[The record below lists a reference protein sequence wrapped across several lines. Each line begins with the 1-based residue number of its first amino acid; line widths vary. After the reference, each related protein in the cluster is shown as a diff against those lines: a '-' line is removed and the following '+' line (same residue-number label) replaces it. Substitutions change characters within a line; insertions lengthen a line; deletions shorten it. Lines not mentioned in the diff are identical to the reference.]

1 MRKLR
6 TILQYRYTFK
16 VLLLISIIYIIIK
29 NIIFPSYSQ
38 YNGDENKIY
47 GYIKNYSIYDN
58 YIKIYLKG
66 KENIIVNYYYNDN
79 KDINNINIGDKYLI
93 YGHLEEPS
101 NNTIP
106 NTFNYKKYLK
116 NKKIFYIFKS
126 NRIELVKESN
136 SILYYIKNNIY
147 KRVRKID
154 AKGYI
159 LTFLLGDKSLID
171 KEIYNIY
178 KDNGISHLLSISSLH
193 ISIFM
198 GVVLR
203 IINKISYSNFFKQ
216 IISIIFILFLIF
228 IIDNSISLYRVG
240 ITYIIHSINRI
251 FNLKI
256 SRKDILIISFIILV
270 LLNSMII
277 YDMGFQFSYIISSG
291 LIIYSRNIKN
301 IKNKLQQRLIISISC
316 FLLSLPICIYYYY
329 QINIFSII
337 LNIIFI
343 PFISIIIIPLCILTF
358 IFPFIYNILS
368 LFINLLEYSNQLIN
382 SINIFTITFCKP
394 NIIIIIIYYLII
406 YLIKN
411 NYKYLILLIIV
422 LCIHKLY
429 SYYNPN
435 FEITYLDVGQADSI
449 IIKYPHNK
457 KNIMIDTGGIADTDY
472 LVTTNKTIPY
482 LRSIGIIKINILILT
497 HGDYDHMGEA
507 INLVNNFKVEK
518 VIFNCGPYNDLEKD
532 LIKELDKKKIK
543 YYSCIK
549 ELHLDQNKLY
559 FLQTKEYDN
568 ENDNSNVIY
577 TELNDYKFMFMGD
590 ASSTTE
596 KEILDKYSIPDIDV
610 LKVGHHGSKT
620 SSSKEFI
627 NEINPKYSV
636 ISVGKNNRYGHPNKE
651 ALDNLEKSKI
661 YRTDQDGSIMF
672 KIKNNRL
679 QIETCNP

>member
-29 NIIFPSYSQ
+29 NIIFPSYSH

-79 KDINNINIGDKYLI
+79 KDINNINIGDKYII

-240 ITYIIHSINRI
+240 ISYIIQSINRI

-301 IKNKLQQRLIISISC
+301 IKNKQQQRLIISILC
-316 FLLSLPICIYYYY
+316 FMLSLPICIYYYY
-329 QINIFSII
+329 QINLFSII

-549 ELHLDQNKLY
+549 ELHLDQNKLD

-577 TELNDYKFMFMGD
+577 TELDGYKFMFMGD

-596 KEILDKYSIPDIDV
+596 EEILEKYILPDIDV

-620 SSSKEFI
+620 SSGKEFI
-627 NEINPKYSV
+627 DEINPKYSV

>member
-29 NIIFPSYSQ
+29 NIIFPSYSH

-240 ITYIIHSINRI
+240 ISYIIHSINRI

-301 IKNKLQQRLIISISC
+301 IKNKQQQRLIISILC
-316 FLLSLPICIYYYY
+316 FMLSLPICIYYYY
-329 QINIFSII
+329 QINLFSII

-577 TELNDYKFMFMGD
+577 TELDGYKFMFMGD

-596 KEILDKYSIPDIDV
+596 EEILEKYILPDIDV

-620 SSSKEFI
+620 SSGKEFI
-627 NEINPKYSV
+627 DEINPKYSV

>member
-497 HGDYDHMGEA
+497 HGDFDHMGEA

-518 VIFNCGPYNDLEKD
+518 VIFNCGLYNELEKE
-532 LIKELDKKKIK
+532 LIKVLDKKNIK
-543 YYSCIK
+543 HYSCIK
-549 ELHLDQNKLY
+549 ELNIDKNKLY

-568 ENDNSNVIY
+568 ENDISNVIY
-577 TELNDYKFMFMGD
+577 TKLDGYKFMFMGD
-590 ASSTTE
+590 AGVTTE
-596 KEILDKYSIPDIDV
+596 KEILDKYNLPDIDV